1 MTAAIPIVLI
11 LKKSCR
17 VPEVRAQVQ
26 GIIARLGLEPT
37 GTGAS
42 TLSCRVTP
50 SRFAALFER
59 QAKPLA
65 ARPPAEADYGAPGGY
80 ESEDLPIPAELV
92 PYLESITVLP
102 PATRLSKP
110 GGQDRPLRN

>member
-1 MTAAIPIVLI
+1 MTAAIPIVLT
-11 LKKSCR
+11 LKKSCC
-17 VPEVRAQVQ
+17 VPEARAQVQ
-26 GIIARLGLEPT
+26 GIIARLGLKPT

-42 TLSCRVTP
+42 TFSCRVTP

-65 ARPPAEADYGAPGGY
+65 ARPPAETDYGAPGGY
-80 ESEDLPIPAELV
+80 EGEDLPIPTELV

-110 GGQDRPLRN
+110 TGQGHLLRN